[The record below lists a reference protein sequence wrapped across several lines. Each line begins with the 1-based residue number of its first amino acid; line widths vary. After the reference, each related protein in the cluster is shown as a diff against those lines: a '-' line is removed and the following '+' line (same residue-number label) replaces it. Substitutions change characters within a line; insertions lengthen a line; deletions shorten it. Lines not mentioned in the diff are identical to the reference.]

1 MKVLITDA
9 EYPDLA
15 IERQLL
21 EAAGFEV
28 TSAQCRT
35 PAEVIAKGQ
44 GAAALLV
51 QYAPITREVF
61 AALPELKIVSRYGVG
76 VDTVDLEAA
85 RAFGVWVA
93 NVPDYG
99 SEEVAAHAFAMALA
113 LVRHLPF
120 YDRAVREGRWHY
132 LAGGPLKRPS
142 TMTFG
147 VVGLGRIGHT
157 VAGRAR
163 AWFGRVLG
171 HDPYLPQADWPKG
184 VERADLDEL
193 FRKSQVVSLHLPLT
207 RETRHLANRTRLAAM
222 PTGSYLVNT
231 ARGALV
237 DLEALL
243 WALEE
248 GPLAGAA
255 LDVLP
260 QEPPPKG
267 HPILRHPRVLLSPH
281 AAFFSEEAE
290 ADLRRKAAMNIVA
303 WAQKGRPR
311 YVVVEGNRG

>member
-15 IERQLL
+15 IERQVL

-28 TSAQCRT
+28 ALAQCRT
-35 PAEVIAKGQ
+35 PQEVIAKGQ

-99 SEEVAAHAFAMALA
+99 TEEVAAHAFAMALA

-120 YDRAVREGRWHY
+120 YDRAVREGKWHY
-132 LAGGPLKRPS
+132 LTSGPLKRPS

-147 VVGLGRIGHT
+147 VVGLGRIGRT
-157 VAGRAR
+157 VAERAR

-171 HDPYLPQADWPKG
+171 HDPYLPESAWPRG
-184 VERADLDEL
+184 VEGVGLEEL
-193 FRKSQVVSLHLPLT
+193 FRQSHVVSLHLPLT
-207 RETRHLANRTRLAAM
+207 PETRHLANRARLASM
-222 PTGSYLVNT
+222 PVGSYLVNT
-231 ARGALV
+231 ARGSLV
-237 DLEALL
+237 DLDALL

-260 QEPPPKG
+260 EEPPPKG
-267 HPILRHPRVLLSPH
+267 HPILRHPRVLFSPH

-290 ADLRRKAAMNIVA
+290 AALRRKAAMNIVA
-303 WAQKGRPR
+303 WAQTGRPEH
-311 YVVVEGNRG
+311 VVVEGNRG